1 MTVDVLVLGACGR
14 VGAALCDLLPGY
26 GFSVQGVAHSE
37 VDVGDDDAVAACIVA
52 AAPRVVVYAVAIAD
66 PDRCERDPAASYE
79 ANVAGVQR
87 VATAAARTGCRV
99 IYYSSDYVFG
109 SAGTYFEDAPV
120 APLQVYG
127 RHKAE
132 AEQLVLGCGDNVVL
146 RLPLLFGAT
155 DFVADAVRAA
165 LVGTPLAVDQRR
177 RFPIPLTH
185 VARLTAGIIT
195 TEAASGIYHAVGVEA
210 VTKAE
215 WVAHIAG
222 LLGRPVPPAVAPGG
236 GPGAPR
242 PVHVELATRHPQF
255 CTVPGTLWAATR
267 ARVAELGKSING
279 SV

>member
-1 MTVDVLVLGACGR
+1 MTVHVLVLGAGGR

-26 GFSVQGVAHSE
+26 GFSVHGLTRSE
-37 VDVGDDDAVAACIVA
+37 VDVGDDDAVAACIA
-52 AAPRVVVYAVAIAD
+52 AADPGVVIYAVAIAD

-87 VATAAARTGCRV
+87 VAAVAARTGRRV

-109 SAGTYFEDAPV
+109 SAGTYFEDAAV

-132 AEQLVLGCGDNVVL
+132 AEQLVLGCGCNVVL
-146 RLPLLFGAT
+146 RLPLLFGSK

-165 LVGTPLAVDQRR
+165 LAGAPLAVDRRR
-177 RFPIPLTH
+177 RFPIPVTH

-195 TEAASGIYHAVGVEA
+195 SEAVSGIYHAVGVEA

-215 WVAHIAG
+215 WAAQIAG

-236 GPGAPR
+236 GLGAPR
-242 PVHVELATRHPQF
+242 PVDVELATRHPQLR
-255 CTVPGTLWAATR
+255 TVPGTLWAATR
-267 ARVAELGKSING
+267 ARVAELAKP
-279 SV
+279 V